1 MTRFIIL
8 RLLQTVIAL
17 FGISILIFVLARA
30 SGDPTMLMRTPLS
43 TDEDIE
49 NIRVSLGLDKPW
61 PQQYWIFIR
70 DIAHGDLGDSLT
82 KKRPVTEMIL
92 ERLPATLSL
101 GILSFVIGMTGSF
114 LLGVMAAVRRD
125 SIFDNGVK
133 FIAILGQALP
143 GFWVAIVA
151 IFLFAVT
158 WQLVPTFGYGK
169 PINYVL
175 PVMMEA
181 FFLLPGMMRLVR
193 SSMLDVLDSEYVKL
207 ARIKGLPERT
217 VIWKHALRNALISPL
232 TTAGML
238 FAGLINGAVII
249 ENVFGWPG
257 VGRLSIEAVTGRDF
271 PIVQGITMMVAVF
284 VLLVNLLIDIM
295 YAWVDPQIRFQRT

>member
-1 MTRFIIL
+1 
-8 RLLQTVIAL
+8 
-17 FGISILIFVLARA
+17 
-30 SGDPTMLMRTPLS
+30 
-43 TDEDIE
+43 
-49 NIRVSLGLDKPW
+49 
-61 PQQYWIFIR
+61 
-70 DIAHGDLGDSLT
+70 
-82 KKRPVTEMIL
+82 MIL

-101 GILSFVIGMTGSF
+101 GILSFIIGMTGSF

-158 WQLVPTFGYGK
+158 WKLVPTFGYGK

-175 PVMMEA
+175 PVLMEA

-193 SSMLDVLDSEYVKL
+193 SSMLDVLDSEYVKM
-207 ARIKGLPERT
+207 ARIKGLPEKT

-271 PIVQGITMMVAVF
+271 PIVQGITMMVAIF

>member
-8 RLLQTVIAL
+8 RLVQTVVAL

-43 TDEDIE
+43 TEEDIAR
-49 NIRVSLGLDKPW
+49 IKTSLGLDKPW
-61 PQQYWIFIR
+61 PEQYWIFIR
-70 DIAHGDLGDSLT
+70 DLAHGNLGESLT

-101 GILSFVIGMTGSF
+101 GISAFLLGMIGSF
-114 LLGVMAAVRRD
+114 LLGVLAAVRRD

-133 FIAILGQALP
+133 FVAILGQALP

-151 IFLFAVT
+151 IFIFAVA
-158 WQLVPTFGYGK
+158 WKLVPTFGYGK

-175 PVMMEA
+175 PVITES
-181 FFLLPGMMRLVR
+181 FFLLPGMLRLVR
-193 SSMLDVLDSEYVKL
+193 SSMLDVLDSEYIKL
-207 ARIKGLPERT
+207 ARIKGLPESMVT
-217 VIWKHALRNALISPL
+217 WKHAFRNALIAPL

-284 VLLVNLLIDIM
+284 VLLINLFIDIS
-295 YAWVDPQIRFQRT
+295 YAWVDPEIRYQRT

>member
-1 MTRFIIL
+1 MTRFIII
-8 RLLQTVIAL
+8 RLLQTVVAL
-17 FGISILIFVLARA
+17 FGISILIFVLSRA

-43 TDEDIE
+43 TEEDIE
-49 NIRVSLGLDKPW
+49 QIRISMGLDKPW
-61 PQQYWIFIR
+61 PEQYWIFIR
-70 DIAHGDLGDSLT
+70 DMAHGDLGDSLT
-82 KKRPVTEMIL
+82 KKRPVTQMIV
-92 ERLPATLSL
+92 ERLPATFSL
-101 GILSFVIGMTGSF
+101 GISGFILGMVGAF
-114 LLGVMAAVRRD
+114 LLGVLAAVRRD

-133 FIAILGQALP
+133 FLAILGQALP

-151 IFLFAVT
+151 IFLFAVM
-158 WQLVPTFGYGK
+158 WKLVPTFGYGK
-169 PINYVL
+169 PVNYVL
-175 PVMMEA
+175 PVLMEA

-193 SSMLDVLDSEYVKL
+193 SSMLDVLDSEYVKM
-207 ARIKGLPERT
+207 ARIKGLSERV
-217 VIWKHALRNALISPL
+217 VIWKHALRNALIAPL

-284 VLLVNLLIDIM
+284 VLLINLLIDIT

>member
-101 GILSFVIGMTGSF
+101 GILSFIIGMTGSF

>member
-8 RLLQTVIAL
+8 RLIQTVIAL

-43 TDEDIE
+43 TEEDIAR
-49 NIRVSLGLDKPW
+49 IRANMGLDKPW
-61 PQQYWIFIR
+61 PEQYWIFLTDLAR
-70 DIAHGDLGDSLT
+70 GDLGDSLT

-92 ERLPATLSL
+92 ERMPATFSL
-101 GILSFVIGMTGSF
+101 GISAFVVGMLGSF
-114 LLGVMAAVRRD
+114 LLGVLGAVRRD
-125 SIFDNGVK
+125 SFFDNGVK
-133 FIAILGQALP
+133 FLAILGQALP

-151 IFLFAVT
+151 VFLFAVV
-158 WQLVPTFGYGK
+158 WKVVPTFGYGK
-169 PINYVL
+169 PINYLL
-175 PVMMEA
+175 PVVTMS
-181 FFLLPGMMRLVR
+181 FFLLPGMLRLVR
-193 SSMLDVLDSEYVKL
+193 SSMLDVLDSEYIKL
-207 ARIKGLPERT
+207 ARIKGLPESM
-217 VIWKHALRNALISPL
+217 VIWKHALRNALIAPL

-284 VLLVNLLIDIM
+284 VLLVNLFIDIT
-295 YAWVDPQIRFQRT
+295 YAWVDPQIRYQRT

>member
-43 TDEDIE
+43 TEEDIE

-125 SIFDNGVK
+125 SVFDNGVK

-158 WQLVPTFGYGK
+158 WKLVPTFGYGK

-175 PVMMEA
+175 PVLMEA